1 MSVRILV
8 GDAIE
13 QLKLLPPDPEYA
25 EMAQKRIEAD
35 MPLTRRPNREPPKAF
50 RLEFSPS

>member
-13 QLKLLPPDPEYA
+13 QLKLLPPDP
-25 EMAQKRIEAD
+25 D
-35 MPLTRRPNREPPKAF
+35 REEGFHA
-50 RLEFSPS
+50 